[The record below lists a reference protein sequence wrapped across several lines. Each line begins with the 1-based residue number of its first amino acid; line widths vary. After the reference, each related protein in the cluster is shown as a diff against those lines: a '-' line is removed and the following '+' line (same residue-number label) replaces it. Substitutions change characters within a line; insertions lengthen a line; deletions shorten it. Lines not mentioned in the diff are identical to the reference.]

1 MEVTLNR
8 NRQVA
13 DMDSGEIREHIIVD
27 PLVCHGQPCIRG
39 TRTQVWLVLEALAG
53 GDTIDDLLA
62 NYPGVT
68 ELDVRACL
76 AYGASLAR
84 DEFVSLDV

>member
-1 MEVTLNR
+1 MNG
-8 NRQVA
+8 NWQVA
-13 DMDSGEIREHIIVD
+13 DMDPGEIREHILVD
-27 PLVCHGQPCIRG
+27 PMVCHGQPCIRG
-39 TRTQVWLVLEALAG
+39 TRIQVWLVLEALAG

-62 NYPGVT
+62 NYTGITAP
-68 ELDVRACL
+68 DIRACL